1 MLSFLSLPPETRIII
16 YDLLLDSSRSSNAR
30 ILAGVNNFRRQGTSS
45 LVRHK
50 SVYRVHQDHI
60 RFDGSGSTFL
70 WRLIGAR
77 CNIHLA
83 DIGDLLFLAATC
95 RLLRSELLA
104 LAWSNADMAV
114 RSPTLYM
121 DLHYIFYDRLPHQIC
136 TFIQTLQIDA
146 DKDAWSPQQ
155 MFATSGLIL
164 RRLPHLKKLVIYIPR
179 RVSGTHKKGHG
190 RMLTLATLRILP
202 LRITVKISHHIA
214 KEDYKEFMR
223 YRALTDF
230 HNRRREWNKSADSW
244 LLLLRARVNW
254 LRQKRSGQQM
264 RRKQEDQVADVLEAT
279 VELRSL
285 GIL

>member
-16 YDLLLDSSRSSNAR
+16 YDLLLNSSRSSNAR
-30 ILAGVNNFRRQGTSS
+30 ILAGVNNFRREGTSS

-70 WRLIGAR
+70 WRMIGAR

-95 RLLRSELLA
+95 RLLRAELLA
-104 LAWSNADMAV
+104 LAWSHADMAV

-121 DLHYIFYDRLPHQIC
+121 DLHCIFYDRLPHQIC
-136 TFIQTLQIDA
+136 TLFQTLQIDA

-155 MFATSGLIL
+155 KFATSGLIL
-164 RRLPHLKKLVIYIPR
+164 RRLPHLKKLVVYIPR
-179 RVSGTHKKGHG
+179 RVSSSHKKGHG
-190 RMLTLATLRILP
+190 RMLTLATLRIPP
-202 LRITVKISHHIA
+202 LRITVKISHYIA
-214 KEDYKEFMR
+214 KEDYKDYMG
-223 YRALTDF
+223 YLTLTDLQ
-230 HNRRREWNKSADSW
+230 NRRREWNKSAGNW
-244 LLLLRARVNW
+244 LFILRARVNW
-254 LRQKRSGQQM
+254 LRQKRSARHM
-264 RRKQEDQVADVLEAT
+264 RRKQEDQVADILEGT

-285 GIL
+285 GRL